1 MKPFNLFN
9 IDKHISVLYVEDQID
24 IQEEFVDILA
34 LYVDEIY
41 VASNVQEGLQ
51 KFQNT
56 LPDIIITDIQMPK
69 MTGLEMIE
77 QIRKT
82 DQETPVIVTS
92 SYEDSKYLL

>member
-1 MKPFNLFN
+1 LKPFNLFN